1 MGPKDPD
8 EVTETGWPHQDRSTF
23 LSVLLPLSSDRGKRF
38 LMPVFVSRSEN
49 ERLAVDALRHGRVRL
64 MRADPDFIER
74 TVVLA
79 ARVIRALLDGTF
91 DTMVLL
97 AIVHFYD
104 PFGDVS
110 SFRSILLNYE
120 KNTEKS
126 QKNY

>member
-1 MGPKDPD
+1 M
-8 EVTETGWPHQDRSTF
+8 RLF
-23 LSVLLPLSSDRGKRF
+23 FCLF
-38 LMPVFVSRSEN
+38 CAFVSRSEN
-49 ERLAVDALRHGRVRL
+49 ERLAVDALRNGRICLV
-64 MRADPDFIER
+64 RADPDFIER
-74 TVVLA
+74 AVVLA
-79 ARVIRALLDGTF
+79 ARVVRALLDGTF

-110 SFRSILLNYE
+110 SFRSILHNYE

>member
-1 MGPKDPD
+1 
-8 EVTETGWPHQDRSTF
+8 
-23 LSVLLPLSSDRGKRF
+23 
-38 LMPVFVSRSEN
+38 MPVFVSRSEN

-74 TVVLA
+74 AVVLA
-79 ARVIRALLDGTF
+79 VRVIRALLDGTF
-91 DTMVLL
+91 DTVVLL

-120 KNTEKS
+120 KNTSKS
-126 QKNY
+126 KKTIDTGLRG